1 MVQRRARLMAGYA
14 DVDSYI
20 DALDPGLAR
29 LASTLRAIVLAA
41 VPRAA
46 ESIKWSHPTYESGG
60 PFCYIKAFSGHVN
73 LGFWRGAALQ
83 PELAELRRV
92 TQPAGHGGAVGQAS
106 LAEDVMDMVLHG
118 GDRDPEFLRY
128 LVIREAT
135 ADEHGYLPLAL

>member
-83 PELAELRRV
+83 D
-92 TQPAGHGGAVGQAS
+92 PAGVVLTTGQKMGHVRIKAP
-106 LAEDVMDMVLHG
+106 ADI
-118 GDRDPEFLRY
+118 DRDVLTDLVQQAAALNALRGNPA
-128 LVIREAT
+128 RT
-135 ADEHGYLPLAL
+135 R